1 MGDWVFNFDDL
12 QSELNVG
19 PSAYIPPSFASSTN
33 QPHPDTV
40 IRSFQRRDAITSIT
54 EHEEWNVSTEDVQT
68 DLDRTLETIRY
79 MKTMEGQAMAVALT
93 RAVNNLMNK
102 NHSTFISLTF
112 LEASVA
118 KLDEPVKF
126 VAMERF
132 LSNSNSVDW
141 HSPLATTEPCVQ
153 YAVAFTPWTWA
164 ATNGYLMVVDLQG
177 QRVDHHTL
185 VLTDPAIHCIDGV
198 FKRMLTQHKTV
209 DTTSKWTNRFVAS
222 STEMAF
228 QTWSV
233 AFYSTS
239 ARTLMLCVVLVH
251 MLVTTVDFTFSQA
264 YVYFMVSGLL
274 CFQITRELD
283 LCHRTN
289 FLHYYNAEKSAE
301 ALELIVYNECKAEE
315 MQAVAQT
322 IDENAELCAKLQVR
336 TIIDLEYRI
345 KDLAL
350 KRVIGQGAY
359 GEVILAEFC
368 GTMVVLKRMHRHKI
382 TRAAVQEFTDEI
394 LLMCQLRHPN
404 IVQFIG
410 ASWNTYSNIGFVLE
424 YVGHGDLY
432 VIIHDKRVAKSW
444 SDPLHRIAVD
454 SARGICYLHSKNIIH
469 QLKANEKQ
477 VGTPLWTAPE
487 VVTGGQF
494 SLKSDVYAFGIIL
507 TELITRKTPYADKTK
522 TMSAYKVGGRI
533 LLGKN

>member
-40 IRSFQRRDAITSIT
+40 TRSFQRRDAITSIT
-54 EHEEWNVSTEDVQT
+54 DHEEWNVSTEDVQT

-93 RAVNNLMNK
+93 RAFNNLMNK

-118 KLDEPVKF
+118 KLDEPVEF

-132 LSNSNSVDW
+132 LSNFERFSNSVDW

-153 YAVAFTPWTWA
+153 YAVEFTHWTWA

-177 QRVDHHTL
+177 QRVDHHML

-301 ALELIVYNECKAEE
+301 VLRDQL
-315 MQAVAQT
+315 
-322 IDENAELCAKLQVR
+322 DHP
-336 TIIDLEYRI
+336 YRI
-345 KDLAL
+345 PLEDLAL

-469 QLKANEKQ
+469 QLKTNEKQ

>member
-1 MGDWVFNFDDL
+1 
-12 QSELNVG
+12 
-19 PSAYIPPSFASSTN
+19 
-33 QPHPDTV
+33 
-40 IRSFQRRDAITSIT
+40 
-54 EHEEWNVSTEDVQT
+54 
-68 DLDRTLETIRY
+68 
-79 MKTMEGQAMAVALT
+79 
-93 RAVNNLMNK
+93 
-102 NHSTFISLTF
+102 
-112 LEASVA
+112 
-118 KLDEPVKF
+118 
-126 VAMERF
+126 
-132 LSNSNSVDW
+132 
-141 HSPLATTEPCVQ
+141 
-153 YAVAFTPWTWA
+153 
-164 ATNGYLMVVDLQG
+164 
-177 QRVDHHTL
+177 
-185 VLTDPAIHCIDGV
+185 V

-336 TIIDLEYRI
+336 TIIDL

-410 ASWNTYSNIGFVLE
+410 A
-424 YVGHGDLY
+424 
-432 VIIHDKRVAKSW
+432 K
-444 SDPLHRIAVD
+444 
-454 SARGICYLHSKNIIH
+454 
-469 QLKANEKQ
+469 LKANEKQ

>member
-40 IRSFQRRDAITSIT
+40 TRSFQRRDAITSIT

-68 DLDRTLETIRY
+68 DLDRTSHPPELAADARSVPRVCHGHDWEHVLTHARRQDPNQGDRRGLGLVLHVAFVRY

-198 FKRMLTQHKTV
+198 RFAGG
-209 DTTSKWTNRFVAS
+209 TNLGPRGMAKFLPRTCAMTIAQS
-222 STEMAF
+222 S
-228 QTWSV
+228 
-233 AFYSTS
+233 
-239 ARTLMLCVVLVH
+239 RC
-251 MLVTTVDFTFSQA
+251 
-264 YVYFMVSGLL
+264 
-274 CFQITRELD
+274 
-283 LCHRTN
+283 
-289 FLHYYNAEKSAE
+289 
-301 ALELIVYNECKAEE
+301 
-315 MQAVAQT
+315 
-322 IDENAELCAKLQVR
+322 
-336 TIIDLEYRI
+336 
-345 KDLAL
+345 
-350 KRVIGQGAY
+350 
-359 GEVILAEFC
+359 
-368 GTMVVLKRMHRHKI
+368 
-382 TRAAVQEFTDEI
+382 
-394 LLMCQLRHPN
+394 
-404 IVQFIG
+404 
-410 ASWNTYSNIGFVLE
+410 
-424 YVGHGDLY
+424 
-432 VIIHDKRVAKSW
+432 
-444 SDPLHRIAVD
+444 
-454 SARGICYLHSKNIIH
+454 
-469 QLKANEKQ
+469 
-477 VGTPLWTAPE
+477 
-487 VVTGGQF
+487 
-494 SLKSDVYAFGIIL
+494 
-507 TELITRKTPYADKTK
+507 
-522 TMSAYKVGGRI
+522 
-533 LLGKN
+533 

>member
-1 MGDWVFNFDDL
+1 
-12 QSELNVG
+12 
-19 PSAYIPPSFASSTN
+19 
-33 QPHPDTV
+33 
-40 IRSFQRRDAITSIT
+40 
-54 EHEEWNVSTEDVQT
+54 
-68 DLDRTLETIRY
+68 
-79 MKTMEGQAMAVALT
+79 MAVALT
-93 RAVNNLMNK
+93 RAFNNLMNK

-118 KLDEPVKF
+118 KLDEPVEF
-126 VAMERF
+126 VAMERL
-132 LSNSNSVDW
+132 LSNFERFSNSVDW

-153 YAVAFTPWTWA
+153 YAVAFTHWTWA

-185 VLTDPAIHCIDGV
+185 VLTDPAIHCIIGV

-251 MLVTTVDFTFSQA
+251 MLVTTVDFTFSQVVVSASHCDLA

-283 LCHRTN
+283 LCHQ
-289 FLHYYNAEKSAE
+289 
-301 ALELIVYNECKAEE
+301 EL
-315 MQAVAQT
+315 T
-322 IDENAELCAKLQVR
+322 
-336 TIIDLEYRI
+336 
-345 KDLAL
+345 L

-522 TMSAYKVGGRI
+522 TMSAYKVGGRRI

>member
-1 MGDWVFNFDDL
+1 
-12 QSELNVG
+12 
-19 PSAYIPPSFASSTN
+19 
-33 QPHPDTV
+33 
-40 IRSFQRRDAITSIT
+40 
-54 EHEEWNVSTEDVQT
+54 
-68 DLDRTLETIRY
+68 
-79 MKTMEGQAMAVALT
+79 
-93 RAVNNLMNK
+93 
-102 NHSTFISLTF
+102 
-112 LEASVA
+112 
-118 KLDEPVKF
+118 
-126 VAMERF
+126 
-132 LSNSNSVDW
+132 
-141 HSPLATTEPCVQ
+141 
-153 YAVAFTPWTWA
+153 
-164 ATNGYLMVVDLQG
+164 
-177 QRVDHHTL
+177 
-185 VLTDPAIHCIDGV
+185 V

-301 ALELIVYNECKAEE
+301 VLRDQL
-315 MQAVAQT
+315 
-322 IDENAELCAKLQVR
+322 DHP
-336 TIIDLEYRI
+336 YRI
-345 KDLAL
+345 PLEDLAL

-469 QLKANEKQ
+469 QLKTNEKQ

>member
-1 MGDWVFNFDDL
+1 VVVSASHCDL
-12 QSELNVG
+12 VHTVL
-19 PSAYIPPSFASSTN
+19 AWFAL
-33 QPHPDTV
+33 
-40 IRSFQRRDAITSIT
+40 I
-54 EHEEWNVSTEDVQT
+54 
-68 DLDRTLETIRY
+68 
-79 MKTMEGQAMAVALT
+79 VAL
-93 RAVNNLMNK
+93 M
-102 NHSTFISLTF
+102 
-112 LEASVA
+112 
-118 KLDEPVKF
+118 
-126 VAMERF
+126 
-132 LSNSNSVDW
+132 SNSVYW
-141 HSPLATTEPCVQ
+141 HVIPHE
-153 YAVAFTPWTWA
+153 
-164 ATNGYLMVVDLQG
+164 
-177 QRVDHHTL
+177 
-185 VLTDPAIHCIDGV
+185 
-198 FKRMLTQHKTV
+198 
-209 DTTSKWTNRFVAS
+209 
-222 STEMAF
+222 E
-228 QTWSV
+228 
-233 AFYSTS
+233 
-239 ARTLMLCVVLVH
+239 
-251 MLVTTVDFTFSQA
+251 A

-301 ALELIVYNECKAEE
+301 VLRDQLDHALELIVYNECKAEE

-345 KDLAL
+345 SRKDLAL

-410 ASWNTYSNIGFVLE
+410 ASWNTYSVGTTYMYNIGFVLE

-469 QLKANEKQ
+469 RDLKSSNILISPTYTAKICDLGMSKSMEELKANEKQ

-522 TMSAYKVGGRI
+522 TMSAYKIMLEVAANGLRPALPTWLPEALRHLIVSCLDVSPDDRPTMLQVLQLLQTDAIYQLQGRALWSKVRGLVSERAHRTTSFSMEMI
-533 LLGKN
+533 RVAKAQSELETYSKPRAIDSDDSEENDVPTLSNFHSNIVETTVVEEW